1 MTDRV
6 PVLADLPG
14 YVVAVAG
21 LPHTA
26 ERVGRVAGAIVVVD
40 GSTEWWDA
48 ASLAVDAGAV
58 GVLVAEPRAVPF
70 ASVAVLADR
79 ADARGVP
86 ILVHRG
92 GMRADLVDL
101 AIAQRAGAAPR
112 VTIAECRA
120 TGDDLPAMVRDAV
133 GWTRA
138 LAGVPLVVAA
148 AGGGRDAATALLRAA
163 GDGRVVGSVLV
174 SVTSPGGAVLRVQA
188 LGEATSE
195 LEIDAPLGRIELAT
209 STAEGRLV
217 APARLESGERA
228 SVRRAV
234 DTVARGV
241 PCLELAELLEDAR
254 AAEAILSASQHPTG
268 L

>member
-1 MTDRV
+1 M
-6 PVLADLPG
+6 
-14 YVVAVAG
+14 AVAG
-21 LPHTA
+21 LPHRA
-26 ERVGRVAGAIVVVD
+26 ERVGRAAGAIVVVD

-58 GVLVAEPRAVPF
+58 AVLVAEPRAVPF
-70 ASVAVLADR
+70 ASVARLADR

-86 ILVHRG
+86 ILVHRAAL
-92 GMRADLVDL
+92 RADLVDL

-112 VTIAECRA
+112 VTVAECRA
-120 TGDDLPAMVRDAV
+120 TDDDLPAMVRDAV

-174 SVTSPGGAVLRVQA
+174 SVTSPGERCCGCRRSGGHLRTRDRRAARPHRAGHEHRRGAP
-188 LGEATSE
+188 G
-195 LEIDAPLGRIELAT
+195 G
-209 STAEGRLV
+209 
-217 APARLESGERA
+217 PARLESGERA

-234 DTVARGV
+234 DTVAR
-241 PCLELAELLEDAR
+241 ASR
-254 AAEAILSASQHPTG
+254 ASSSRSCWRMRERPRHPQRVAASDG